1 MIRAAALVL
10 LFAATAARCETDCPA
25 ISAESVVVTTIDP
38 RLEVRL
44 ADGRRL
50 RLVGLDPAGSSP
62 GDPDLGETSR
72 TALAAAAV
80 GKAATARM
88 LSDKPDRWGR
98 LPAMVFLDGDSAP
111 GGLTREAI
119 AAGLG
124 RYLSEPAA
132 HACRDALLTAE
143 AEARSGGLGL
153 WHDPYY
159 GVLAVDDRDAF
170 TERSATNIV
179 AEGRLWRVDAGPFR
193 TKLRFAAPGEA
204 KRGLLVAVILPK
216 LMRRFEEQGLH
227 FEALIG
233 RTLRLRGL
241 LDLRFGPQVEL
252 AGPDALELLPDT
264 AVVPPSPVPLGPT
277 SSATTAP

>member
-1 MIRAAALVL
+1 M
-10 LFAATAARCETDCPA
+10 
-25 ISAESVVVTTIDP
+25 
-38 RLEVRL
+38 
-44 ADGRRL
+44 
-50 RLVGLDPAGSSP
+50 
-62 GDPDLGETSR
+62 
-72 TALAAAAV
+72 
-80 GKAATARM
+80 
-88 LSDKPDRWGR
+88 
-98 LPAMVFLDGDSAP
+98 
-111 GGLTREAI
+111 
-119 AAGLG
+119 
-124 RYLSEPAA
+124 
-132 HACRDALLTAE
+132 TAE

-204 KRGLLVAVILPK
+204 KRGLLVAVVLPK

-264 AVVPPSPVPLGPT
+264 AVVPPSSVPLGPT

>member
-1 MIRAAALVL
+1 MIRAAALAL
-10 LFAATAARCETDCPA
+10 LLATSAARCEPACPTA
-25 ISAESVVVTTIDP
+25 GAEAVTITTIDA
-38 RLEVRL
+38 RLEVHL

-72 TALAAAAV
+72 TALAAAVV
-80 GKAATARM
+80 GKTATARL

-98 LPAMVFLDGDSAP
+98 LPATVFLDGDSAS
-111 GGLTREAI
+111 GGLASEAI
-119 AAGLG
+119 AAGLA

-132 HACRDALLTAE
+132 HACRGALLTAE
-143 AEARSGGLGL
+143 AGARAGGLGL

-159 GVLAVDDRDAF
+159 GVVAVDDRDAF
-170 TERSATNIV
+170 AERSATNIV

-193 TKLRFAAPGEA
+193 TKLRFAAPGDA
-204 KRGLLVAVILPK
+204 KRDLLVAVLLPK

-264 AVVPPSPVPLGPT
+264 AAAAT
-277 SSATTAP
+277 SSAKAAP